1 MGIKELEDFLYQETD
16 SEQWHLKHEG
26 ELSHFYNKLEK
37 VAFDS
42 GEYYCFD
49 FCNTLKTDTIGIV
62 RESRY
67 TTIPAHFH
75 KDMELNYIYS
85 GSCTFVIKGKEIT
98 MKQGDLCILDSN
110 VIHSAVSYKEYG
122 DIVIN
127 IIFQHEFFDHLFLSK
142 LSQKG
147 IISSFFLD
155 VISKN
160 RAHNQYLIFQTQE
173 NFKIH
178 SLIQFLLCEY
188 FSPSQCYHELMQA
201 YSAALFIELIN
212 TMYDSEKYRLSKK
225 NQLFSI
231 LKYIETHYKNCS
243 LTEIASHFGYSP
255 NYLSNYLKEKTGKSF
270 IEIKISQQMAESTFL
285 LIHSEHTINE
295 IAETVGCNNITY
307 FYNKFYD
314 TYQCTPREYRLKY
327 RQMQEE
333 IP

>member
-1 MGIKELEDFLYQETD
+1 
-16 SEQWHLKHEG
+16 
-26 ELSHFYNKLEK
+26 
-37 VAFDS
+37 
-42 GEYYCFD
+42 
-49 FCNTLKTDTIGIV
+49 
-62 RESRY
+62 
-67 TTIPAHFH
+67 
-75 KDMELNYIYS
+75 
-85 GSCTFVIKGKEIT
+85 
-98 MKQGDLCILDSN
+98 
-110 VIHSAVSYKEYG
+110 
-122 DIVIN
+122 
-127 IIFQHEFFDHLFLSK
+127 
-142 LSQKG
+142 
-147 IISSFFLD
+147 
-155 VISKN
+155 
-160 RAHNQYLIFQTQE
+160 
-173 NFKIH
+173 
-178 SLIQFLLCEY
+178 
-188 FSPSQCYHELMQA
+188 MQA

>member
-62 RESRY
+62 RECRY

-147 IISSFFLD
+147 ISDFSDSGKFQDPLSDTVPALRIFFAQSML
-155 VISKN
+155 
-160 RAHNQYLIFQTQE
+160 
-173 NFKIH
+173 
-178 SLIQFLLCEY
+178 
-188 FSPSQCYHELMQA
+188 P
-201 YSAALFIELIN
+201 
-212 TMYDSEKYRLSKK
+212 
-225 NQLFSI
+225 
-231 LKYIETHYKNCS
+231 
-243 LTEIASHFGYSP
+243 
-255 NYLSNYLKEKTGKSF
+255 
-270 IEIKISQQMAESTFL
+270 
-285 LIHSEHTINE
+285 
-295 IAETVGCNNITY
+295 
-307 FYNKFYD
+307 
-314 TYQCTPREYRLKY
+314 
-327 RQMQEE
+327 
-333 IP
+333 